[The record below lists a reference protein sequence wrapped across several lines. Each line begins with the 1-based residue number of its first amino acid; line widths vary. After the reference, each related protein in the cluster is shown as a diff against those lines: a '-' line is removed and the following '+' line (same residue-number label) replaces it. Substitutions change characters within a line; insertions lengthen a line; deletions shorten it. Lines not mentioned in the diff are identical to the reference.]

1 MKQQLFRLIQI
12 PFTLWVLLFA
22 VSGYYFPWLY
32 DWNHGGWEPRQAI
45 VPLVQVIMFGM
56 GVSLSFA
63 DFRRVLKMPRA
74 VLIGVICQF
83 SIMPFLA
90 WIFVVLFQLPTE
102 IAAGLILIGSCPG
115 GVTSNVIAYI
125 ARANVPLSV
134 TMTACS
140 TLLSP
145 FLTPLLMEFW
155 AGQYVP
161 IPVLPMMRSI
171 LFMVLLPVLLGLF
184 VNQFAPRFVNR
195 LGKILPGIAMFS
207 ICLIIAITIALAR
220 QELAAVGLALF
231 AAALCQNAA
240 GYTLGYGAAWCL
252 KLSHRDCRTVAF
264 EVGIQNGGMA
274 TGLAVNVLKNP
285 VIALGSAV
293 FGPWSAITSSLLASY
308 WKRCHQSELDP
319 DLQQN
324 GLETPVFNN
333 PSEDCSA
340 P

>member
-140 TLLSP
+140 TMLSP

-207 ICLIIAITIALAR
+207 ICLIIAITIALAIR
-220 QELAAVGLALF
+220 LLLWVLQSLVPGV
-231 AAALCQNAA
+231 QSPVHSWHPIGNAA
-240 GYTLGYGAAWCL
+240 TNLNWISIY
-252 KLSHRDCRTVAF
+252 SRT
-264 EVGIQNGGMA
+264 GWKHLYLI
-274 TGLAVNVLKNP
+274 TPLR
-285 VIALGSAV
+285 IAL
-293 FGPWSAITSSLLASY
+293 L
-308 WKRCHQSELDP
+308 P
-319 DLQQN
+319 D
-324 GLETPVFNN
+324 
-333 PSEDCSA
+333 
-340 P
+340 